1 MSHTST
7 SSLESPRLTSAQA
20 AVIITAVTVARDFPR
35 IRHEAR
41 EDAFTQIQP
50 FETYEGG
57 ENAGDQ
63 WDGLS

>member
-41 EDAFTQIQP
+41 EAEFTQIAP
-50 FETYEGG
+50 YDDG
-57 ENAGDQ
+57 EDAERF
-63 WDGLS
+63 DGLA

>member
-1 MSHTST
+1 MSHRST
-7 SSLESPRLTSAQA
+7 SSLEAPRLTSAQA
-20 AVIITAVTVARDFPR
+20 AAIIAAVEIAQGFPR
-35 IRHEAR
+35 VRHEAR

>member
-7 SSLESPRLTSAQA
+7 SSLEIPRITAAQA

-41 EDAFTQIQP
+41 EAEFTQIQP
-50 FETYEGG
+50 YDDG
-57 ENAGDQ
+57 EDPERF
-63 WDGLS
+63 DPY

>member
-7 SSLESPRLTSAQA
+7 SSLEIPRITAAQA

-50 FETYEGG
+50 YDDG
-57 ENAGDQ
+57 EDPERF
-63 WDGLS
+63 DPY